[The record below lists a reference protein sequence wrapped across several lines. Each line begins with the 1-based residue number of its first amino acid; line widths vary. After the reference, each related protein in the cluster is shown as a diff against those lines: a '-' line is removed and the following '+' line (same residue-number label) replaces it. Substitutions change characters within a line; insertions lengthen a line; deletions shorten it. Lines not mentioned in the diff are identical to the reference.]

1 MSEIESDLLDAQG
14 KRTSMERKT
23 GAGEGR
29 QLNKG
34 NVSEGRVYL
43 WEDPTREPETGKHD
57 SAVLP

>member
-1 MSEIESDLLDAQG
+1 
-14 KRTSMERKT
+14 MERKT